1 MTQDKPR
8 IASLKPVVF
17 EDQRRV
23 TLEMVVQD
31 LPSTI
36 SNIMF
41 MPDLSDTPPTRPP
54 KPEQGT
60 TSPYPNVELSILDS
74 RRQQV
79 ASLFIVEHK
88 EMHTSLTL
96 HLSSPDPQEHYIA
109 RAEMTFNDKTIDV
122 VEVPFVLN
130 QAD

>member
-23 TLEMVVQD
+23 TLEMVVQG

-41 MPDLSDTPPTRPP
+41 MPDLSDTPPARPP
-54 KPEQGT
+54 KPDQGST
-60 TSPYPNVELSILDS
+60 ASPYPNVELSIFNS

-109 RAEMTFNDKTIDV
+109 RAEMTFNDETIDV

-130 QAD
+130 